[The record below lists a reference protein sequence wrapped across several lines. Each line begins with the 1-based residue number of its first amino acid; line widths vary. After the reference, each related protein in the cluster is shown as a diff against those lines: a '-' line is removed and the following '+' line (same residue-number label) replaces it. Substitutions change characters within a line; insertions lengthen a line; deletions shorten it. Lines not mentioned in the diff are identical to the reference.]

1 MLVGLDVG
9 DIMAYHDAY
18 QLFEGG
24 LAGIPAEEFLG
35 LRGVTQEGF
44 HFGRTEVLRVDLD
57 EDATCGDIDT
67 TLFDAFTLPA

>member
-1 MLVGLDVG
+1 
-9 DIMAYHDAY
+9 MAYHDAY

-35 LRGVTQEGF
+35 LCGVAQEGF
-44 HFGRTEVLRVDLD
+44 HFGRAELLRVNLD
-57 EDATCGDIDT
+57 EDTTCGDVDT